1 MQLILRE
8 DVEHLGKTGE
18 MVNVADGYGRNF
30 LLPKKKA
37 ILATDKNVKALE
49 HERRVIAEKARKL
62 LDAATSLARKIAGV
76 SITVEKQ
83 AGEEDKLF
91 GSVTSMDIHDALVKE
106 GIDVDKKRIHLDEP
120 IKRLG
125 EFAIPVRLEQGVT
138 AELKLFVVKAAE

>member
-37 ILATDKNVKALE
+37 VLATDKNVKALE

-62 LDAATSLARKIAGV
+62 LDAATSLARKIVGV